1 MNLALYWLKTM
12 CSCRVE
18 LSWQQDSWRRWVL
31 KKAVVVG
38 HSAGAVTAVELYR
51 RSARP

>member
-1 MNLALYWLKTM
+1 MWMWHSIGPRQYVLQGGARLAAGLLEALG
-12 CSCRVE
+12 VE
-18 LSWQQDSWRRWVL
+18 E
-31 KKAVVVG
+31 AVVVG